1 MMKWHLEVA
10 LSVESVSNF
19 WRDGSRST
27 AFDVQA
33 LIANHFVLL
42 SWRHVGSE
50 RQLKAFYEDGEVSDK
65 GDERKWTVDEASLA
79 KLVGHIRTKGL
90 FLSWEN
96 DRGTLYCCLSGVRCI
111 GGVTLSQALRRN
123 VRSRH
128 QMPSENTKPWHAE
141 VESSDAG
148 VLWRTAL

>member
-1 MMKWHLEVA
+1 MA

-19 WRDGSRST
+19 RRDGSRPT

-42 SWRHVGSE
+42 WWKHFGSE
-50 RQLKAFYEDGEVSDK
+50 RQLKAFRKVGKVSDK
-65 GDERKWTVDEASLA
+65 ETNESKPFDEASLT
-79 KLVGHIRTKGL
+79 KLASHIKTKGY
-90 FLSWEN
+90 LSFWDN
-96 DRGTLYCCLSGVRCI
+96 GRRILYCCLSGVRCI

-128 QMPSENTKPWHAE
+128 WMPSENTKP
-141 VESSDAG
+141 
-148 VLWRTAL
+148 